1 MSRTQHPRELL
12 QLLGT
17 WLAAALSALLLVAWN
32 PAQAD
37 DRATPGH
44 VSSPY
49 FHVRSNDPSTDRLP
63 LKATRVDVRIAGVIA
78 DVTVTQTYRNEG
90 QRPLEAVY
98 VFPGS
103 TRAAVHAMTV
113 RLGDRLL
120 TARIKEKQQARIEYD
135 TAKSEGRTAAL
146 LEQERPNVFQ
156 MNVANILPGDDVKV
170 ELRYTELLVP
180 TEARY
185 QFVFPTV
192 LGPRY
197 NSPQS
202 QSARAGWV
210 QAPFLRAGEAPSS
223 AFELNVQMASPLPVR
238 ELRSPSHA
246 IEVEGLGGREPR
258 VVLAA
263 SPAGTVPHNRD
274 FILDYR
280 LAGERIESGLTLYQA
295 GDENFFLAMVEPPVN
310 VPVQAISPREYLFV
324 VDISG
329 SMHGFP
335 LNTAKELLRNLIGG
349 LRPSD
354 SFNVLLFAGSSRM
367 LAPQSVPATRPNIE
381 QALRTLDETGG
392 GGSTEIVPALRR
404 IVNLPK
410 SPDLSRTVVVVTD
423 GYVTVEREVFELV
436 RRNLHNANL
445 FAFGIGSS
453 VNRHL
458 IEGLARAGQGEA
470 FVVTQPEEARAQAE
484 RLRRIIEAPVLTQVT
499 ARFEGL
505 DVYDLSP
512 SHLPDVMAGRPV
524 VIHGKWRGQAGE
536 GRLVIE
542 GRSAAGPW
550 RAELPL
556 PRPDAAAVALRQ
568 LWARERIAQLSD
580 QEALEGGQARKDE
593 ITALGLRYNLLTQY
607 TSFIAVDRVVRN
619 IQPQDTTTVNQ
630 PSPLPQG
637 VSELA
642 IGAEVPSTPEPGVW
656 AALALCGVVLLGVAR
671 RQRRAQ

>member
-1 MSRTQHPRELL
+1 MSQHPTSRGWLSL
-12 QLLGT
+12 AGT
-17 WLAAALSALLLVAWN
+17 WLAAVLSAWLLVAWN
-32 PAQAD
+32 PA
-37 DRATPGH
+37 RAQGREPQGPA
-44 VSSPY
+44 SPY
-49 FHVRSNDPSTDRLP
+49 FHVRSDDPATDRLP

-90 QRPLEAVY
+90 QRPLEATY

-120 TARIKEKQQARIEYD
+120 TARIQERRQARIEYE
-135 TAKSEGRTAAL
+135 AARSEGRTAAL

-170 ELRYTELLVP
+170 ELRYTELLLP

-185 QFVFPTV
+185 QFVYPTV
-192 LGPRY
+192 VGPRY
-197 NSPQS
+197 NSPT
-202 QSARAGWV
+202 SASAHDAW
-210 QAPFLRAGEAPSS
+210 AKTPYLRAGEAPASR
-223 AFELNVQMASPLPVR
+223 FELHVQMASPLPVR

-246 IEVEGLGGREPR
+246 IQVEGAGGHEPR
-258 VVLAA
+258 ITLTTG
-263 SPAGTVPHNRD
+263 GTPHDRD

-280 LAGERIESGLTLYQA
+280 LAGDRIESGLTLFEG
-295 GDENFFLAMVEPPVN
+295 GDENFFLAMVEPPVH

-335 LNTAKELLRNLIGG
+335 LDTAKALLRNLIGG

-367 LAPQSVPATRPNIE
+367 LSPQPVPATRPNIE

-404 IVNLPK
+404 IFAQPR

-423 GYVTVEREVFELV
+423 GYVTVEREVFELI
-436 RRNLHNANL
+436 RRNLQQANL

-458 IEGLARAGQGEA
+458 IEGMARAGQGEA
-470 FVVTQPEEARAQAE
+470 FVVTRPEDAPAQAE
-484 RLRRIIEAPVLTQVT
+484 RLRRLIEAPVLTQVT

-505 DVYDLSP
+505 DVYDAEP
-512 SHLPDVMAGRPV
+512 AHLPDVMAGRPV
-524 VIHGKWRGQAGE
+524 VIHGKWRGSAAAGT
-536 GRLVIE
+536 GRLVVE
-542 GRSAAGPW
+542 GRTPAGPW

-556 PRPDAAAVALRQ
+556 PRPDAAAGALRQ
-568 LWARERIAQLSD
+568 LWARERIAQLAD
-580 QEALEGGQARKDE
+580 QEALEGGQARKAE
-593 ITALGLRYNLLTQY
+593 ITALGLRYSLLTAY

-619 IQPQDTTTVNQ
+619 IQPQDTASVAQ

-642 IGAEVPSTPEPGVW
+642 IGAEVPSTPEPRTW
-656 AALALCGVVLLGVAR
+656 LALALCGLTLVAVMR
-671 RQRRAQ
+671 RRPAR